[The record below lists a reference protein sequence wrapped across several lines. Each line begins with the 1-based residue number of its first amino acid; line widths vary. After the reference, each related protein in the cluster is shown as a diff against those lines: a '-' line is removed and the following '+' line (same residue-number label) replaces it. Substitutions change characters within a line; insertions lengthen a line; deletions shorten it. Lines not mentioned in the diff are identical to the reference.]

1 LLNVVHQHSPQT
13 GIVFTEQIGH
23 RIDGRLGAQQHH
35 ECFHHQ
41 GETAAFPCPGHLH
54 LMDPVLA
61 TPGSRHLGHQFTAVL
76 EKVQMPPAPLDGV
89 MYSTQ
94 SFTVRTLKMF
104 SRHMLQ
110 AQFQAFGFSLEAALG
125 HSPLR

>member
-1 LLNVVHQHSPQT
+1 MDKLPLRQT
-13 GIVFTEQIGH
+13 VIASTFFAAARTE
-23 RIDGRLGAQQHH
+23 
-35 ECFHHQ
+35 
-41 GETAAFPCPGHLH
+41 
-54 LMDPVLA
+54 
-61 TPGSRHLGHQFTAVL
+61 
-76 EKVQMPPAPLDGV
+76 VQMPPAPLDGV
-89 MYSTQ
+89 VYSTQ